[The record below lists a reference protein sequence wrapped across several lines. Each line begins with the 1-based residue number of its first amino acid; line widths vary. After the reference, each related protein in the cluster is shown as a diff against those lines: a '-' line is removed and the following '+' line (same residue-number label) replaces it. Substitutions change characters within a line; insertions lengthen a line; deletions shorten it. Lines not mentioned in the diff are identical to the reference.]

1 MSFLEAVR
9 LAFGMIRAQ
18 KLKSFF
24 SLLGAFIGVTFL
36 IGVVTIVNGMDRYM
50 KEDFAAK
57 LFGVN
62 TFTVR
67 FRPFVNVGEEPS
79 REQRRAWS
87 RRPRLKIAD
96 YEAIADQLGDRY
108 LVGVESSTGGVE
120 TVVGNK
126 RSTSIEPRGVSES
139 YFRIR
144 KIEIAEG
151 RVFSRPEV
159 EHGANVV
166 VIGSEV
172 AEKFF
177 EGLDPVGRTI
187 RVADFPYRIIGVAK
201 SQGKVLGLSLD
212 KFVIAPYTSQIK
224 RIVNPHNVVDG
235 IIVKADDPAGMQ
247 AARNEVESL
256 MRVRRNLRPAQE
268 DNFTF
273 ETADDVLS
281 FWAKIAKILYTAL
294 PALVGISLVVG
305 GIVIMNIMLMAVSE
319 RTREIGI
326 RKSLGARR
334 RDILRQFLVEA
345 TALSTLGAALGIV
358 SGIALAELV
367 NVATPLPAT
376 VSLGSIVVAVF
387 LGVGVGVMSGVYPAS
402 RAARLDPVAALRFE

>member
-1 MSFLEAVR
+1 MSFLESIR

-24 SLLGAFIGVTFL
+24 SLIGAFIGVTFL

-50 KEDFAAK
+50 KDDFAGK
-57 LFGVN
+57 LFGIN
-62 TFTVR
+62 TFTLR
-67 FRPFVNVGEEPS
+67 YRPFVNMGQEPS
-79 REQRRAWS
+79 REQRREWW

-96 YEAIADQLGDRY
+96 YEALASQLDPAY
-108 LVGVESSTGGVE
+108 LVGVESMNN
-120 TVVGNK
+120 VVAEVGTK
-126 RSTSIEPRGVSES
+126 RARSIEVRGVSES

-144 KIEIAEG
+144 KIDIAEG
-151 RVFSRPEV
+151 RVFAQPEV
-159 EHGANVV
+159 EHGSNVV

-177 EGLDPVGRTI
+177 AGLDPIGRTI
-187 RVADFPYRIIGVAK
+187 RVADFPYRIIGVAA
-201 SQGKVLGLSLD
+201 SQGKVFGISLD
-212 KFVIAPYTSQIK
+212 KFIIAPYTSQIK
-224 RIVNPHNVVDG
+224 RVVNPHNVVDG
-235 IIVKADDPAGMQ
+235 IIVKAQDIPGM
-247 AARNEVESL
+247 NEAHTQVESI
-256 MRVRRNLRPAQE
+256 MRIRRHLRPGQP
-268 DNFTF
+268 DNFYF
-273 ETADDVLS
+273 ETSDDVLS
-281 FWAKIAKILYTAL
+281 FWANISRILYTVL
-294 PALVGISLVVG
+294 PALVSISLVVG

-358 SGIALAELV
+358 AGVALAYLIKA
-367 NVATPLPAT
+367 ATPLPAT
-376 VSLGSIVVAVF
+376 VSVGWIVVAVF

>member
-1 MSFLEAVR
+1 MPLFEAFR

-24 SLLGAFIGVTFL
+24 SLIGAFIGVTFL

-50 KEDFAAK
+50 KEDFAGK

-62 TFTVR
+62 TFTLR
-67 FRPFVNVGEEPS
+67 YRPFVHVGEEPS
-79 REQRRAWS
+79 REERRALQ

-96 YEAIADQLGDRY
+96 YEALQAQLDPRF
-108 LVGVESSTGGVE
+108 LVGVVSSNQVE
-120 TVVGNK
+120 AVLGTK
-126 RSTSIEPRGVSES
+126 RSRSIEVHGVSES
-139 YFRIR
+139 YFRIK
-144 KIEIAEG
+144 KIDIAEG
-151 RVFSRPEV
+151 RVFSQPEV

-177 EGLDPVGRTI
+177 EGLNPIGRTI
-187 RVADFPYRIIGVAK
+187 RVADFPYRIIGVAA
-201 SQGKVLGLSLD
+201 SQGKVFGFSLD
-212 KFVIAPYTSQIK
+212 KFIIAPYTSQIK
-224 RIVNPHNVVDG
+224 RVVNPHLVVDG
-235 IIVKADDPAGMQ
+235 IIVRAPDIPGMHEAQ
-247 AARNEVESL
+247 TQVEAI
-256 MRVRRNLRPAQE
+256 MRMRRHLRPGQE
-268 DNFTF
+268 NNFHF

-281 FWAKIAKILYTAL
+281 FWAGISRILYTAL

-326 RKSLGARR
+326 RKALGARR

-345 TALSTLGAALGIV
+345 TALSTLGAALGILF
-358 SGIALAELV
+358 GIGLAYLV
-367 NVATPLPAT
+367 DASTPLPAS
-376 VSLGSIVVAVF
+376 VSAGSILVAVF
-387 LGVGVGVMSGVYPAS
+387 LGVGVGVISGVYPAT